1 MSAVTENPSSPFG
14 WELINDLGALPPNED
29 KIVDYL
35 LERLQRGQI
44 YTWVGSLLLVLNPCN
59 EIATNDLYNSS
70 QLDKYIN
77 PTDAL
82 RKEII
87 PHIFAIAA
95 KAHYKLVHKLGRPYQ
110 VIVISGET
118 GTGKTFNASKTLQFL
133 NVVNKNAVR
142 PQGDSINDI
151 VQKIRHACSVIS
163 AFTTASTE
171 QNEVSS
177 RHGQLVQLQY
187 KDGAICGATINSFL
201 LERSRVTRGSNN
213 FQIFYQLIYGLS
225 DMDLKDLM
233 LCRNKDYGV
242 LSMVNRFKKQYYLEN
257 FSETS
262 SIMQALGF
270 QARERKDIYLVLAL
284 LIHMGD
290 IQFIQEDEN
299 CRIDL
304 STERSR
310 EAFKS
315 TCTLSCLSEEDI
327 VELLTT
333 TLIDPKSRW
342 RRHTT
347 YRRKLMTEDECH
359 KRLNSIIRYLYDL
372 LFRWLLNCMNK
383 TLSADYQCTE
393 WLGILD
399 IFGFEFFD
407 TNGMEQ
413 LCINYS
419 NEKLQQ
425 FFMENYLESG
435 QRDLQEEGFLESKES
450 FDIINVYKRRVCVL
464 EGALL
469 TTLNDAAQSPM
480 IFDMQTVIHN
490 VCSNP
495 DNKKQKFIRERDQQ
509 FIIRHYAGSVSYCV
523 KDLISKNTD
532 KVPTEIYIMFAGSGN
547 TFLCSLMSIEDMTI
561 DIAKSNTKKYTMLAK
576 VKQNIDTLLKQLSNC
591 DVHYV
596 RCTRPRRLNECNW
609 DKKDFKKQ
617 LAYTGVIDALPLARC
632 KYPIRFSYEDFW
644 NRYGRR
650 CTDVNNLSKKDRC
663 KILLNLLLSSEERDT
678 LIYYGKSLLFM
689 MDSAFYKLE
698 ISRREYRKEC
708 IDKIQ
713 TFWINNRWK
722 IRLDHL
728 NHSNIIAQ
736 NKQQTVNK
744 NINNIPEITYTFCSS
759 PEDDD
764 VFITF
769 DKKNDRVANS
779 YTLYTEL
786 NNFKGDG
793 DLTKNGYDH
802 FVYYNKERSL
812 YTIRCDSFM
821 FFYKNR
827 ILSRRDLAIGSI
839 KFHTRLTCLA
849 NSHIIPYYERPHG
862 LVDCL

>member
-213 FQIFYQLIYGLS
+213 FQIFYQVQHPRTS
-225 DMDLKDLM
+225 HKVSCNM
-233 LCRNKDYGV
+233 CR
-242 LSMVNRFKKQYYLEN
+242 MCF
-257 FSETS
+257 
-262 SIMQALGF
+262 
-270 QARERKDIYLVLAL
+270 DI
-284 LIHMGD
+284 G
-290 IQFIQEDEN
+290 
-299 CRIDL
+299 
-304 STERSR
+304 SR